1 VSEEEGKNRAAE
13 LHFRAAKET
22 EKLSRYAEVAAKLL
36 KDAHILTMSEDYHA
50 ALELVIAAQHT
61 AERVAGRAKSV
72 FEWLLQAATLKN
84 ELGVAETRPQTKR
97 PPTGV
102 EL

>member
-13 LHFRAAKET
+13 LHYRAAKEC
-22 EKLSRYAEVAAKLL
+22 EKLARYAEVAAKLL
-36 KDAHILTMSEDYHA
+36 KDAHILVMNEDYHA

-84 ELGVAETRPQTKR
+84 ELGVAEKREEKKPQ
-97 PPTGV
+97 GWGI